1 MKSTWKGIQGT
12 ALVENWT
19 LTSSL
24 FEMIRCKTAVS
35 LPYTS
40 LNCLNRQHWLV
51 LTRFALVV
59 MIVGSKRERER
70 EREWEHLILLWI
82 IKKQA
87 SERQNFMEIN
97 LSSFDYDFCL
107 TRCRSLLF
115 YVLLKTSYVFMG
127 YRKGTSEWN
136 GLIFQLTK
144 VLSTNKIWA
153 QVNNGVWGQGQLF
166 LKK

>member
-1 MKSTWKGIQGT
+1 MERDWRHCPSGKLDIDFITLWDDPMQDGSVTIIHIFELFKQT
-12 ALVENWT
+12 ALIGVDKIW
-19 LTSSL
+19 
-24 FEMIRCKTAVS
+24 A
-35 LPYTS
+35 
-40 LNCLNRQHWLV
+40 
-51 LTRFALVV
+51 
-59 MIVGSKRERER
+59 GSDDC
-70 EREWEHLILLWI
+70 REWQRVNLILLWI
-82 IKKQA
+82 IKNQA
-87 SERQNFMEIN
+87 SKTQNFMEIN

-153 QVNNGVWGQGQLF
+153 HVNNGVWGQGQLF